1 MAPELSSNWK
11 KLQAQLKAAG
21 PSSSAAAPAKA
32 SGGVK
37 RKADTSSSDHQQSKK
52 TKIKSDKKEIPKAA
66 PKTTKEKNGRM
77 GVTQSSKV
85 EVEPKVG
92 PSPSLALWAEE
103 NDISSEALAEAYG
116 LGLKNN
122 SMLGSEK
129 DKINSGLIEGLD
141 VGKYIAIDCEMVGV
155 GDGGYE
161 SVLARV
167 SIVDFHGRQVYDS
180 YVRPQ
185 ERVTDWRSAVSG
197 ILPKHMRFARDF
209 DDVQREVAAL
219 LKDRIVVA
227 HDIKHDLDVLK
238 LSHPSK
244 DIRDTAKHPAF
255 RQYSNGGKPALR
267 RLAEE
272 LLKVTIQG
280 GAHSSIED
288 ARVTM
293 LLFRKHKSAFD
304 VDHANRFPRFG
315 GASTNSKPKSN
326 KSKKKK

>member
-1 MAPELSSNWK
+1 MATELSSNWK
-11 KLQAQLKAAG
+11 KLQARLKAA
-21 PSSSAAAPAKA
+21 SSS
-32 SGGVK
+32 SSTTVGLVK
-37 RKADTSSSDHQQSKK
+37 RKADTSDQQPAKK
-52 TKIKSDKKEIPKAA
+52 AKLTSDKKA
-66 PKTTKEKNGRM
+66 PEKPVQRTEKGKKERM

-122 SMLGSEK
+122 CMLVSEK
-129 DKINSGLIEGLD
+129 DMINAGLTEALNI
-141 VGKYIAIDCEMVGV
+141 GKYIAMDCEMVGV
-155 GDGGYE
+155 GQGGHE

-209 DDVQREVAAL
+209 DEVQGDVAKL
-219 LKDRIVVA
+219 LKDRILVG

-244 DIRDTAKHPAF
+244 DVRDTSNYPAF
-255 RQYSNGGKPALR
+255 RKYGNGRKPALR

-272 LLKVTIQG
+272 VLGVTIQS

-293 LLFRKHKSAFD
+293 LLFRKHKSGFD
-304 VDHANRFPRFG
+304 VDHANRFPG
-315 GASTNSKPKSN
+315 STGASTTSRP
-326 KSKKKK
+326 KSKKSKRKK

>member
-11 KLQAQLKAAG
+11 KLQAQLKTAS
-21 PSSSAAAPAKA
+21 PSSSATTGP
-32 SGGVK
+32 VK
-37 RKADTSSSDHQQSKK
+37 RKADSSGQQPSKK
-52 TKIKSDKKEIPKAA
+52 PKLNSDKKAPAKITQGNEKA
-66 PKTTKEKNGRM
+66 KKERM

-122 SMLGSEK
+122 SMLASEK
-129 DKINSGLIEGLD
+129 DKINAGLTEALD
-141 VGKYIAIDCEMVGV
+141 VGKYVAIDCEMVGV
-155 GDGGYE
+155 GQGGHE

-180 YVRPQ
+180 YVRPKN
-185 ERVTDWRSAVSG
+185 VLPIGAVPG

-209 DDVQREVAAL
+209 DEVQTDVAKL
-219 LKDRIVVA
+219 LKDRILVG

-238 LSHPSK
+238 LSHPGK
-244 DIRDTAKHPAF
+244 DVRDTSSYPAF
-255 RQYSNGGKPALR
+255 RQYGNGRKPALR

-272 LLKVTIQG
+272 ILGVTIQS

-293 LLFRKHKSAFD
+293 LLFRKHKSGFD
-304 VDHANRFPRFG
+304 VDHANRFPG
-315 GASTNSKPKSN
+315 SAGASTKSKPKS
-326 KSKKKK
+326 KKPKKKK